1 MVAAVAVVGRLRRK
15 RVGMT
20 GASAAELPVAQQWFR
35 FSNLDERTTL
45 IEEPHAHELLS
56 ANAWHLRGRDSD
68 LLIDC
73 GLGITALTPMLR
85 ERFDRVPVLV
95 LTHAHLDHMGS
106 AHEFTEVWAHPL
118 ERVGNPA
125 AGSLHGP
132 VLAAELGLN
141 EPLPPLLLTA
151 LPHAGFQPAAYR
163 VQPATVTR
171 ALTDGDIVDLGDR
184 TLTVL
189 HLPGHSPGS
198 IALFDRA
205 GGTLFSGD
213 VIYDGGLLDSLP
225 GSDPEEYA
233 RSLRRLRDLPV
244 HVTHAG
250 HGPSFDRDRL
260 HRLIDNYLH
269 A

>member
-1 MVAAVAVVGRLRRK
+1 
-15 RVGMT
+15 MT
-20 GASAAELPVAQQWFR
+20 GASDAALPVAQQWFR
-35 FSNLDERTTL
+35 FSTLDERTTL
-45 IEEPHAHELLS
+45 IEEPHVDELLS

-85 ERFDRVPVLV
+85 ERFDREPVLV

-118 ERVGNPA
+118 EQAGNPA
-125 AGSLHGP
+125 PGSLQGP
-132 VLAAELGLN
+132 VLAAELGLDG
-141 EPLPPLLLTA
+141 PLPPLLLTA
-151 LPHAGFQPAAYR
+151 LPHTGYRPAAYR

-171 ALTDGDIVDLGDR
+171 ELIDGDIVDLGDR
-184 TLTVL
+184 TFTVL

-198 IALFDRA
+198 IALFDPA
-205 GGTLFSGD
+205 DGTLFSGD

-233 RSLRRLRDLPV
+233 RSLQRLRDLPV
-244 HVTHAG
+244 HATHAG

-260 HRLIDNYLH
+260 HRLIDNYLQ